1 MVKCVFEHGTKC
13 VALTSKRCEGCHFR
27 KTEKEAE
34 EGRKK
39 AKRRIN
45 SLPEEMQNYIRD
57 KYIFRSEK

>member
-13 VALTSKRCEGCHFR
+13 VALTTKCCEDCRFR
-27 KTEKEAE
+27 KTKKEAE

-45 SLPEEMQNYIRD
+45 SLPEETQAYIRN
-57 KYIFRSEK
+57 KYYTRS